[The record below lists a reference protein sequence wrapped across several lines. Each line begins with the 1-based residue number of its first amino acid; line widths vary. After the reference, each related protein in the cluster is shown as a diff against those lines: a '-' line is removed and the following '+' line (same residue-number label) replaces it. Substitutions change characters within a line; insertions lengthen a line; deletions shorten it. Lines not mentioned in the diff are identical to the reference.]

1 MKAQTA
7 IRIGFAVL
15 IMSAVIP
22 LFYGLNLYMEV
33 AVKKILPEGQSKYIV
48 VKPGV
53 KVRNFADQLKADGV
67 VSSATYFTV
76 AYISQHPSKTLQAG
90 LYEITDQ
97 DTVLDLVEKVAK
109 GLSLLESITLVEGW
123 DWHQVQH
130 SLSQGGRLK
139 THTEQT
145 ILQYLH
151 KKYPKCIWGLP
162 LKSLEGVLMPD
173 TFKFKRGVSDL
184 VIIEQAF
191 VNQQL
196 LMQDAWQKR
205 DPQTRYKN
213 PYEALIVASLIERE
227 SRYPPEYPK
236 IAAVILNRIHRGIPI
251 QIDASVMYGL
261 GKHQQRLTFSDLKL
275 DTPHNTYLHKGL
287 PPTPISMPGKKAI
300 WAALHPFKFDALFY
314 VLDAKNNKKHI
325 FTSNFE
331 DHLRAKSRNKK
342 TKQTEQAPTPQE

>member
-7 IRIGFAVL
+7 VRTGFAIL

-22 LFYGLNLYMEV
+22 IIYGLNLYMEV
-33 AVKKILPEGQSKYIV
+33 ALKKMLPEGHTKQV
-48 VKPGV
+48 VVDRGV
-53 KVRNFADQLKADGV
+53 KVRTFADRLKAEGV
-67 VSSATYFTV
+67 ISSSTHFTV
-76 AYISQHPSKTLQAG
+76 AYISQYPSKTLQAG

-109 GLSLLESITLVEGW
+109 GLSLLEAVTLVEGW
-123 DWHQVQH
+123 DWHQVQQ
-130 SLSQGGRLK
+130 SLRQGGRL
-139 THTEQT
+139 TLHSEQS
-145 ILQYLH
+145 IQRYLE
-151 KKYPKCIWGLP
+151 KKYPDHIWGSP
-162 LKSLEGVLMPD
+162 LQSLEGVLMPD

-184 VIIEQAF
+184 VIIDYAFAQQQAF
-191 VNQQL
+191 MKSVW
-196 LMQDAWQKR
+196 AKR
-205 DPQTRYKN
+205 DPQTGYKS

-236 IAAVILNRIHRGIPI
+236 IAAVILNRISKGIPI

-261 GKHQQRLTFSDLKL
+261 GKHQQKLTYADLKR

-314 VLDAKNNKKHI
+314 VLDAKGKRQHIFTNNFQAHLKAKGNNKKI
-325 FTSNFE
+325 TQGEAVVS
-331 DHLRAKSRNKK
+331 
-342 TKQTEQAPTPQE
+342 QE

>member
-7 IRIGFAVL
+7 VRTGFAIL

-22 LFYGLNLYMEV
+22 IIYGLNLYMEV
-33 AVKKILPEGQSKYIV
+33 AVKKMLAEGQVKQV
-48 VKPGV
+48 VVEKGV
-53 KVRNFADQLKADGV
+53 KVRTFADKLKAEGV
-67 VSSATYFTV
+67 ISSATYFTV

-90 LYEITDQ
+90 LYEITDE

-109 GLSLLESITLVEGW
+109 GHSLLESITFVEGW
-123 DWHQVQH
+123 DWHQVQQ
-130 SLSQGGRLK
+130 SLNRGGRFMV
-139 THTEQT
+139 HSEQS
-145 ILQYLH
+145 IQRYLE
-151 KKYPKCIWGLP
+151 KKYPGHIWGSP
-162 LKSLEGVLMPD
+162 LRSLEGVLMPD

-184 VIIEQAF
+184 VIVDYAF
-191 VNQQL
+191 SQQ
-196 LMQDAWQKR
+196 QDFMKSAWQKR
-205 DPQTRYKN
+205 DPHTGYKS

-236 IAAVILNRIHRGIPI
+236 IAAVILNRIHKGIPI

-261 GKHQQRLTFSDLKL
+261 GKHQQKLTYADLKH

-314 VLDAKNNKKHI
+314 VLDAKSKRQHI

-331 DHLRAKSRNKK
+331 AHLKAKGNNKK
-342 TKQTEQAPTPQE
+342 IAQAEVAAARE